1 MIHTFNQVG
10 GIFMKDRRTF
20 VEFRLLTPNLQYILF
35 KYNKLQKRCDQTTL
49 LTTEKNNKRENVIS
63 ICVISILL

>member
-1 MIHTFNQVG
+1 
-10 GIFMKDRRTF
+10 MKDRRTF